1 MYIAQFA
8 CLLMCTKTMPFFQ
21 EKAQYIAT
29 SLLLPFLDL
38 LFSAYL
44 TTWQPNHAHLL
55 LPWRKG
61 WDFQGPFAPSFLRGL
76 HGQEE

>member
-1 MYIAQFA
+1 MCIAQLA
-8 CLLMCTKTMPFFQ
+8 WLLMCTKTMPFFQ
-21 EKAQYIAT
+21 EKAQYTAT
-29 SLLLPFLDL
+29 SLLFPSLD

-61 WDFQGPFAPSFLRGL
+61 WDFQGSFAPPFLHGL